1 MGMDELIAT
10 LEREAEER
18 CDALLDDARRE
29 ADRIR
34 RDTDERLE
42 RRSATAARTLESE
55 LDDRFAATMAT
66 TRSQVRGALLRA
78 RRRVLDRVFRR
89 ASELNLA
96 LVETP
101 SFLASVPDALRMA
114 LGCLSAEDVEVSCA
128 PAMASHLREAAD
140 AVGPENSSLPGRRI
154 RVTEVKGA
162 PAGFEVR
169 GSATGV
175 LVDMTVPTRLE
186 DIRPELEMDVLRLID
201 GAQS

>member
-29 ADRIR
+29 AERIR

-55 LDDRFAATMAT
+55 LDDRFAETMAT
-66 TRSQVRGALLRA
+66 TRTRIRGALLRA

-96 LVETP
+96 LVESP

-114 LGCLSAEDVEVSCA
+114 LSCLSSEDVEVSC
-128 PAMASHLREAAD
+128 PPVMASHLRQAAD
-140 AVGPENSSLPGRRI
+140 AVMSEARSRPRRQI
-154 RVTEVKGA
+154 RVTEVEDA
-162 PAGFEVR
+162 PAGFEAR
-169 GSATGV
+169 GSTTGV
-175 LVDMTVPTRLE
+175 LVDLTVPTRLE
-186 DIRPELEMDVLRLID
+186 DVRPELEMDVLQLID
-201 GAQS
+201 EAQP

>member
-29 ADRIR
+29 AERIR

-42 RRSATAARTLESE
+42 RRRAAAARALESE
-55 LDDRFAATMAT
+55 LDGRFATTMAA
-66 TRSQVRGALLRA
+66 TRTRIRGALLRA

-89 ASELNLA
+89 ASELNPA
-96 LVETP
+96 LLETP

-114 LGCLSAEDVEVSCA
+114 LSCLSSEDVEVSC
-128 PAMASHLREAAD
+128 PPVMASHVRRAAD
-140 AVGPENSSLPGRRI
+140 ALTSETTSLPPRRI
-154 RVTEVKGA
+154 RVTEVEDA

-169 GSATGV
+169 GSTTGV
-175 LVDMTVPTRLE
+175 LVDLTVPTRLE
-186 DIRPELEMDVLRLID
+186 DVRPELEMDVLRLID
-201 GAQS
+201 GAQP